1 MYIVK
6 IWFCVFWRGVQ
17 LWLSFLLTISVCIFS
32 ARRKPT
38 CRCGEE
44 ICASTRPW
52 RYRLHRGNRLV
63 VCLIYMA
70 KYFKCF
76 LQMLIT
82 LFAFAELEKL
92 RQQVVGEI
100 KSNQSLESDL
110 NQMDIK
116 IGLLVKNRIT
126 LQVCLT

>member
-1 MYIVK
+1 MSYLHGK
-6 IWFCVFWRGVQ
+6 IFQ
-17 LWLSFLLTISVCIFS
+17 MILTDVDNTI
-32 ARRKPT
+32 
-38 CRCGEE
+38 
-44 ICASTRPW
+44 
-52 RYRLHRGNRLV
+52 
-63 VCLIYMA
+63 
-70 KYFKCF
+70 
-76 LQMLIT
+76 
-82 LFAFAELEKL
+82 FAFAELEKL

>member
-1 MYIVK
+1 MV
-6 IWFCVFWRGVQ
+6 
-17 LWLSFLLTISVCIFS
+17 LTDVHNTI
-32 ARRKPT
+32 
-38 CRCGEE
+38 
-44 ICASTRPW
+44 
-52 RYRLHRGNRLV
+52 
-63 VCLIYMA
+63 
-70 KYFKCF
+70 
-76 LQMLIT
+76 
-82 LFAFAELEKL
+82 FAFTELEKL